1 MPRFEDIA
9 VEYEPGTTRE
19 VPMHDG
25 STLLL
30 RKLPADYDPKS
41 KIHALKVLHEA
52 AARGELVTGIIY
64 LETDREDFIEL
75 LGLPEE
81 PLASLPLERVRPP
94 KAALDE
100 IMESLR

>member
-1 MPRFEDIA
+1 
-9 VEYEPGTTRE
+9 V
-19 VPMHDG
+19 
-25 STLLL
+25 L
-30 RKLPADYDPKS
+30 RKLAADYDPKN

-52 AARGELVTGIIY
+52 AARGEFVTGIIY
-64 LETDREDFIEL
+64 LETEREDFVDL

-81 PLASLPLERVRPP
+81 PLAFLPLDRVRPP